1 VSNNKYDQLSE
12 HARFVTAVYQGL
24 DDVKKGR
31 IHTDE
36 EMDDVLD
43 EVLLG

>member
-1 VSNNKYDQLSE
+1 MKPLRISEDIMSLSDFKN
-12 HARFVTAVYQGL
+12 HASKVL
-24 DDVKKGR
+24 SR

-43 EVLLG
+43 EAFLG